1 MMKIGADAARA
12 IDAVTVAMWH
22 PRSDAVQVID
32 SIMLRLQR
40 STPRD
45 VYRLLAWCLPRS

>member
-1 MMKIGADAARA
+1 MMKIGADTARA

-22 PRSDAVQVID
+22 PRSDAVVID

-45 VYRLLAWCLPRS
+45 VYCLPRS